1 MLTERLYYN
10 FNSSSPFNAEIK
22 ESRPQG
28 DGTFAVLLD
37 KTIFYPEGGGQ
48 PADRGTINGIPLGDV
63 REKDGEILH
72 LVDGTED
79 PNLAPGPAVLV
90 LDAGRRRDFTVQ
102 HSGQHLLSGTM
113 LRLTGR
119 PTVSMHL
126 GDGICT
132 IDVDSAVK
140 SGALPEELSEEVLN
154 AVEEAVADAIEENH
168 PLVIHLCPPEDVN
181 SFPLRK
187 VPPKGE
193 EVIRVME
200 IEGNDFSPC
209 CGTHLGSTGEIGM
222 LRILAAEKYK
232 GMTRVSFIAG
242 RRCLR
247 DSRLLHRN
255 GNIISRALSV
265 PLAETG
271 KGVLELA
278 EKASA
283 LERRLKALEEGAAQ
297 IRAGELV
304 KRAGAG
310 GDAGAGR
317 VVVEAFP
324 DADIDEVLRVG
335 RAAQKL
341 SGAVF
346 VLASEKDFKFAAFCA
361 ARGTDI
367 RPLIKGAFETTGG
380 RGGGGSSF
388 FQGSYASADKL
399 AEFLSLIRGG
409 EKIQTEGLRP

>member
-1 MLTERLYYN
+1 MTERLYYDHN
-10 FNSSSPFNAEIK
+10 YSSFFNVETDAEIK
-22 ESRPQG
+22 EVRPYG
-28 DGTFAVLLD
+28 DGKFAVLLD
-37 KTIFYPEGGGQ
+37 KTVFYPEGGGQ
-48 PADRGTINGIPLGDV
+48 PGDRGTINGVPLVDV
-63 REKDGEILH
+63 REKDGEIFH
-72 LVDGTED
+72 LVIGEEG
-79 PNLAPGPAVLV
+79 LAPGPAVLV
-90 LDAGRRRDFTVQ
+90 LDAARRRDFTIQ

-132 IDVDSAVK
+132 IDLDPAIK
-140 SGALPEELSEEVLN
+140 SGALPAELSEEVLE
-154 AVEEAVADAIEENH
+154 AVEEAVAEAVEENH
-168 PLVIHLCPPEDVN
+168 PVRIHLCPPEDVS

-193 EVIRVME
+193 EVIRVVE
-200 IEGNDFSPC
+200 IQGNDFSPC
-209 CGTHLGSTGEIGM
+209 CGTHLESTGEIGI
-222 LRILAAEKYK
+222 LRILGAEKYK

-283 LERRLKALEEGAAQ
+283 MERRLKALEEEAAR
-297 IRAGELV
+297 IRAEDLV
-304 KRAGAG
+304 KKAGVEGEAG
-310 GDAGAGR
+310 SGR

-324 DADIDEVLRVG
+324 DAEIDEVLHIG

-341 SGAVF
+341 SASVF
-346 VLASEKDFKFAAFCA
+346 VLASEKDCKFAAFCA
-361 ARGTDI
+361 VKGLDI
-367 RPLIKGAFETTGG
+367 RPLVKKAFEASGG
-380 RGGGGSSF
+380 RGGGGPSF
-388 FQGSYASADKL
+388 FQGSYASAGEL
-399 AEFLSLIRGG
+399 EEFLSLLRGG
-409 EKIQTEGLRP
+409 EK

>member
-1 MLTERLYYN
+1 MQTERLYYD
-10 FNSSSPFNAEIK
+10 FNASSPCNALIQEI
-22 ESRPQG
+22 RPYG
-28 DGTFAVLLD
+28 DGKFAVLLD
-37 KTIFYPEGGGQ
+37 KTVFYPEGGGQ
-48 PADRGTINGIPLGDV
+48 PGDRGTINGVPLADV
-63 REKDGEILH
+63 QEKDGEILH
-72 LVDGTED
+72 LVKGEDG
-79 PNLAPGPAVLV
+79 PKLAPGTAVMV
-90 LDAGRRRDFTVQ
+90 LDAARRRDFTVQ

-132 IDVDSAVK
+132 IDLDSAVK
-140 SGALPEELSEEVLN
+140 NGALSAELSEEVLN
-154 AVEEAVADAIEENH
+154 AVEEAAADAIEENH
-168 PLVIHLCPPEDVN
+168 PLVIHLCPPEDVS

-187 VPPKGE
+187 VPPRGE
-193 EVIRVME
+193 EVIRVVE

-209 CGTHLGSTGEIGM
+209 CGTHLGSTGEIGV
-222 LRILAAEKYK
+222 LRILGAEKYK

-283 LERRLKALEEGAAQ
+283 MERRLKALEEGAAR

-304 KRAGAG
+304 KQACAEGEAGS
-310 GDAGAGR
+310 GR
-317 VVVEAFP
+317 LIVEAFP
-324 DADIDEVLRVG
+324 GADIDEILRIG

-346 VLASEKDFKFAAFCA
+346 VLASEADFKFAAFCA
-361 ARGTDI
+361 VKGVDI
-367 RPLIKGAFETTGG
+367 RPLVKGAFEATGG
-380 RGGGGSSF
+380 RGGGGPSF
-388 FQGSYASADKL
+388 FQGSYPSAEKL
-399 AEFLSLIRGG
+399 AEFLSLIRNR
-409 EKIQTEGLRP
+409 ET

>member
-1 MLTERLYYN
+1 MTTERLYYTY
-10 FNSSSPFNAEIK
+10 NSSSPFNAEIK
-22 ESRPQG
+22 EIRPYG
-28 DGTFAVLLD
+28 DGRFGILLD
-37 KTIFYPEGGGQ
+37 KTVFYPEGGGQ
-48 PADRGTINGIPLGDV
+48 PGDRGTINGVPLAEI

-72 LVDGTED
+72 LVDREHGLE
-79 PNLAPGPAVLV
+79 PGPAVLV
-90 LDAGRRRDFTVQ
+90 LDAARRRDFTVQ

-140 SGALPEELSEEVLN
+140 SGPLPPELSEDVLD
-154 AVEEAVADAIEENH
+154 AVEEAVADAVEENH
-168 PLVIHLCPPEDVN
+168 PVIIHLCPPEDPL

-187 VPPKGE
+187 VPPQGE
-193 EVIRVME
+193 EVIRVVE

-209 CGTHLGSTGEIGM
+209 CGTHLGSTAGIGM
-222 LRILAAEKYK
+222 LRILGAEKYK
-232 GMTRVSFIAG
+232 GMTRVSFVAG

-247 DSRLLHRN
+247 DSRLLNRN

-271 KGVLELA
+271 KGVLDLV

-297 IRAGELV
+297 TKAAELV
-304 KRAGAG
+304 NRSGAG
-310 GDAGAGR
+310 GEAGSGR
-317 VVVEAFP
+317 VIVEAFP
-324 DADIDEVLRVG
+324 GADIDEVLRIG

-341 SGAVF
+341 SAAVF
-346 VLASEKDFKFAAFCA
+346 ILASEKDLKFAAFCA
-361 ARGTDI
+361 ARGLDI
-367 RPLIKGAFETTGG
+367 RPLVKKAFEATGG
-380 RGGGGSSF
+380 RGGGSPSF
-388 FQGSYASADKL
+388 FQGSYASAGKL
-399 AEFLSLIRGG
+399 EEFLSLLRAKLDPQ
-409 EKIQTEGLRP
+409 EHKKINHK